1 MANLFTSQTPVV
13 TDANDGSPSIT
24 TATTVRF
31 AQEGTVTGIRFY
43 ATTTVSG
50 TYTALLYQVDAAD
63 DVSPAGTLLASK
75 ALGSAPTGGTWNTI
89 TFDAPVS
96 VTTGVLYRAC
106 IFSSAGR
113 YVATTLF
120 FALAVTNG
128 DITADANGDNP
139 VGLGTLRQG
148 TFLINAAAGYP
159 SGAGNGTSYFVDV
172 EFTAGAAPLAP
183 NGIEVPVSLGAPVAA
198 FTASAAPAG
207 IEVPVT
213 IGAPTLAFNASAS
226 PNGIEVAL
234 ALGAPTVRPTVF
246 PAGISAPFT
255 LGEPAIDAPPGPA
268 PEQDGSWYGLLNV
281 LQSARADHQINAERD
296 AHPLE
301 CPWHGWPLDRSER
314 GLHCRFGGHLVKGS

>member
-13 TDANDGSPSIT
+13 TDANDGSPGIT

-50 TYTALLYQVDAAD
+50 TYTGLLYEVDDSD
-63 DVSPAGTLLASK
+63 DTPAGTLLASK
-75 ALGSAPTGGTWNTI
+75 TLGGAPTGGTWNTI
-89 TFDAPVS
+89 TFDTPVS

-106 IFSSAGR
+106 IFSGAGR

-120 FALAVTNG
+120 FALDVTNG
-128 DITADANGDNP
+128 DITADANGDDP
-139 VGLGTLRQG
+139 VGLGSLRQG

-159 SGAGNGTSYFVDV
+159 SGAGNGTSYFADV

-183 NGIEVPVSLGAPVAA
+183 NGIEVPVALGAPVLA
-198 FTASAAPAG
+198 FMASAAPTG
-207 IEVPVT
+207 VEVPVT
-213 IGAPTLAFNASAS
+213 LGAPTLAFSASAS
-226 PNGIEVAL
+226 PNGISAPV
-234 ALGAPTVRPTVF
+234 ALGAPTVLMTVA

-255 LGEPAIDAPPGPA
+255 LGEPTIDAPPGPA
-268 PEQDGSWYGLLNV
+268 PEQGGSWYGLLNV

-296 AHPLE
+296 ANPLE